1 MTSGVKDA
9 RFRLTRAL
17 ASPPRRPGSDPGL
30 SWLHPLGSYM
40 GKGHETG
47 CVAQRPSSLCS
58 LIGQSFMNVTLSRG
72 PGVGLRAWKGKRSG
86 FRGARRHHPART
98 HFTPKASHAPS
109 GDGLHGGPRPRGHGG
124 KDPVPGV
131 CPAHGRKGLEG
142 HTPGGQGSKVRLRRR
157 APLPGPSSTCDLG
170 VGLPDKVRNWNY
182 R

>member
-17 ASPPRRPGSDPGL
+17 ASPPRQPGSDPGL

-72 PGVGLRAWKGKRSG
+72 PGVGRRAWKGKRPERDTG
-86 FRGARRHHPART
+86 TCEFLGTPGRT
-98 HFTPKASHAPS
+98 AAPS
-109 GDGLHGGPRPRGHGG
+109 GPHALHPEGQPRPVGGRPARRPEAEGSRRKGPRARSLPRTRAKG
-124 KDPVPGV
+124 
-131 CPAHGRKGLEG
+131 AGRP
-142 HTPGGQGSKVRLRRR
+142 HARWTGQQSETQ
-157 APLPGPSSTCDLG
+157 ATSSTPWTLLDM
-170 VGLPDKVRNWNY
+170 
-182 R
+182 

>member
-1 MTSGVKDA
+1 MTSRVKDA

-72 PGVGLRAWKGKRSG
+72 PGVGRRAWKGKRPERDTG
-86 FRGARRHHPART
+86 TCEFLGTPGRT
-98 HFTPKASHAPS
+98 AAPS
-109 GDGLHGGPRPRGHGG
+109 GQDALHPEGQPRPVGGRPARRPEAEGSRRKGPRARSLPCTWAKG
-124 KDPVPGV
+124 
-131 CPAHGRKGLEG
+131 AGRS
-142 HTPGGQGSKVRLRRR
+142 HARWTGQQSETQ
-157 APLPGPSSTCDLG
+157 ATSSTPWTLLDM
-170 VGLPDKVRNWNY
+170 
-182 R
+182 